1 MKGLPE
7 DNLAPDKLQF
17 FNDLY
22 KESRKTLKELQQYS
36 ESEFYFNCI
45 HNFFKRFKR
54 ENYNKLNLVKKLFNE
69 VCLLIKLTLET
80 IENIEYRLNGINFLE
95 RNKDFINYNNKTT
108 LWH

>member
-1 MKGLPE
+1 MALPE
-7 DNLAPDKLQF
+7 DNLVHDELQF

-22 KESRKTLKELQQYS
+22 KESRVILLEINNYS
-36 ESEFYFNCI
+36 EGELYQTAIQS
-45 HNFFKRFKR
+45 FFKRFKIQS
-54 ENYNKLNLVKKLFNE
+54 YKDLNVLKKLFNE